1 MMDLNLPAELLVTR
15 ERARRFCDE
24 WLIPFELEVEELGSL
39 SLESHRRI
47 HAAVLEQG
55 LNAMNMPREW
65 GGQGFGVLEQV
76 VALEQ
81 FGRVTN
87 ALWAA
92 VWRPAQVLEHCTD
105 EQRERY
111 LLPEIAGTRR
121 YAYAITE
128 EHAGSDPSKLQ
139 TIAARVDGGY
149 RLNGEKWFVTDAD
162 IADYLIV
169 VAEVEGAGQTCF
181 LVPLD
186 APGLRETRR
195 PRYMHT
201 FAFQHPEYVLEDV
214 FVADAD
220 VLGAVG
226 KGNEISKEWFLDERL
241 MIAARC
247 LGGAERALE
256 TALAYA
262 QERVQFGKPI
272 IEFQGTGFQLADS
285 AVEIAATRALTYQV
299 AWELDQGTLDAKT
312 AHAKASTI
320 KLYASEMAGRVVDRA
335 VQVLGGRG
343 YMREN
348 PVERLYR
355 DLRVDRIWEG
365 TSEIQR
371 VVIVNELAKRG
382 LGGITAWPS

>member
-1 MMDLNLPAELLVTR
+1 MA
-15 ERARRFCDE
+15 ASA
-24 WLIPFELEVEELGSL
+24 VEELGSL
-39 SLESHRRI
+39 SLESHRKI
-47 HAAVLEQG
+47 HAAVLEHD

-81 FGRVTN
+81 LGRVTN

-139 TIAARVDGGY
+139 TIATRADGGY

-220 VLGAVG
+220 VLGMVG

-299 AWELDQGTLDAKT
+299 AWELDQGTLDPKT